1 MRKTFPVVAILLA
14 ALASGCDSLHARML
28 AQEGVNLYHKGD
40 VETAAKRF
48 EEASKLDPF
57 IPAIQLDYGFASLA
71 LYQNNP
77 KSLIGQINATKSIQ
91 AFEKYLQLKPQE
103 ERARVFLIQTFVDTG
118 RYDEAVAFFKPAVEK
133 NPPDGE
139 ALSTLGI
146 IASKTNRYD
155 DARGWYLKRINL
167 DGKNA
172 DARVSLG
179 VLMWDYLHSHPDE
192 LTAPDRIEL
201 CDEALKYLKEAIDLN
216 PKAPA
221 AYTYTNLVY
230 RERSMAASDDD
241 GRRKDLE
248 LANKFFKQ
256 AMEIQKGTK

>member
-1 MRKTFPVVAILLA
+1 MRKIGFVVAILLA

-40 VETAAKRF
+40 VDTAAKRF
-48 EEASKLDPF
+48 EEAAKLDPF
-57 IPAIQLDYGFASLA
+57 IPAIQLDFGFATLA

-77 KSLIGQINATKSIQ
+77 KSLTGQINATKSIT

-118 RYDEAVAFFKPAVEK
+118 RYDEAVSFFKPAVEK
-133 NPPDGE
+133 SPPDGE

-146 IASKTNRYD
+146 IASKTGRYEE
-155 DARGWYLKRINL
+155 ARGWYQKRISF
-167 DGKNA
+167 DAKNA
-172 DARVSLG
+172 DARVALG
-179 VLMWDYLHSHPDE
+179 VLMWDFLHAHPDD
-192 LTAPDRIEL
+192 LTAPDRIQL
-201 CDEALKYLKEAIDLN
+201 SDEALKYLQEAIDLN

-221 AYTYTNLVY
+221 AYTYANLVY
-230 RERSMAASDDD
+230 RERAMAANDDD

-256 AMEIQKGTK
+256 AMEIQKGVK

>member
-1 MRKTFPVVAILLA
+1 MRKPGFVVAILLVS
-14 ALASGCDSLHARML
+14 LASGCDSLRARML

-40 VETAAKRF
+40 VDTAAKRF

-57 IPAIQLDYGFASLA
+57 IPAIQLDFGFATLA

-77 KSLIGQINATKSIQ
+77 KSLTGQINATKSIQ

-133 NPPDGE
+133 TPPDGE

-146 IASKTNRYD
+146 IASKTGRYD
-155 DARGWYLKRINL
+155 EARGWYAKRIAV
-167 DGKNA
+167 DPKNA
-172 DARVSLG
+172 EARVSLG
-179 VLMWDYLHSHPDE
+179 VLLWDYLHAHPDE
-192 LTAPDRIEL
+192 MTAPDRIEL
-201 CDEALKYLKEAIDLN
+201 CNEALKDLKEAIDLN

-230 RERSMAASDDD
+230 RERSMAASNDDE
-241 GRRKDLE
+241 RRKDLE

-256 AMEIQKGTK
+256 AMEIQKGVK